1 MTESGC
7 VLTRSKVLSS
17 GEQTKT
23 VNMGCSAAKTL
34 HGLNEGLT
42 FYKIHTIILIMIIK
56 FKKEM
61 TLEIVTNFNSFTL
74 SRGDTE
80 SEMCSAWQM
89 RKGEELDIDI
99 CDGLNPPDS
108 REIQLADGS
117 VSFVTPDFW
126 QDVEVVKE

>member
-1 MTESGC
+1 
-7 VLTRSKVLSS
+7 
-17 GEQTKT
+17 
-23 VNMGCSAAKTL
+23 
-34 HGLNEGLT
+34 
-42 FYKIHTIILIMIIK
+42 MIIK

-80 SEMCSAWQM
+80 SEMFNA
-89 RKGEELDIDI
+89 GEELDIDI
-99 CDGLNPPDS
+99 CDELNPPDS